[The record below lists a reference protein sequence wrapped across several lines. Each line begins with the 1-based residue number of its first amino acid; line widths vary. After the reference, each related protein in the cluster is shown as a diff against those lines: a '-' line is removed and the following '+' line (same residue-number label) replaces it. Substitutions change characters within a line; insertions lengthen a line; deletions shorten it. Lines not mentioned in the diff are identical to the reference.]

1 MKVIE
6 QIKDQY
12 GNLLQLWGV
21 FESTAV
27 TLLEEGNYKKMKR
40 NMTLLSTHGSLH
52 DAKCQLDRSK

>member
-1 MKVIE
+1 MKVVE

-12 GNLLQLWGV
+12 GNLLQLWGI

-27 TLLEEGNYKKMKR
+27 TLLKKNNYKKVKHT
-40 NMTLLSTHGSLH
+40 MTLLSTHNTLH